1 MDDRALRRIT
11 KRKVPRRAIEVLGVH
26 HSRFRKPRLGS
37 SVAHGHNPGEDQRKE
52 RREENYS
59 TPQTFV
65 MKCAGKSPFPLC
77 PLMRHSVLNNF
88 KEAGREGRREETEET
103 EEVDG

>member
-11 KRKVPRRAIEVLGVH
+11 KRTVPRRAIEVLGFH
-26 HSRFRKPRLGS
+26 HSRFRKPRLRS
-37 SVAHGHNPGEDQRKE
+37 RVAHGHNPGEDQRKE

-77 PLMRHSVLNNF
+77 PLMRRSVSTIS
-88 KEAGREGRREETEET
+88 KKWAGRAEGRKQRKRRKW
-103 EEVDG
+103 